1 MTHSANPIRRFHRPT
16 AAEFNGIAAN
26 RSHVSAVDPAEPRV
40 PTEAD
45 IEHWDLLFSA
55 VTQRLKLTVGE
66 SLTLMET
73 EVDELMLRDRLRRVG
88 TTVLEC
94 VEALEQLQATQNF
107 RRARAVADR
116 R

>member
-45 IEHWDLLFSA
+45 IEHWDVLFGA
-55 VTQRLKLTVGE
+55 VTERLKLTVDE
-66 SLTLMET
+66 SLTLIET
-73 EVDELMLRDRLRRVG
+73 EADELMLRDRLRRVR
-88 TTVLEC
+88 TIVLEC
-94 VEALEQLQATQNF
+94 VNALEQLHAIQNF
-107 RRARAVADR
+107 RPARALADR